1 MDPVTSCVSNLN
13 YSLAM
18 QPEIS
23 QESASSSRSTDHD
36 GRDHGGHDRRSQP
49 RFRSDLLVAHVRLKG
64 QLNRV
69 PVEVLDFNR
78 HGLAV
83 RIERPMPKDQLV
95 FLSLDTDQISVTR
108 VIGVVH
114 NCLPHTSGYRCGI
127 RFRTQSGLQFDRE
140 TVELQLASLEQHL
153 AAGA

>member
-1 MDPVTSCVSNLN
+1 MSNLD

-18 QPEIS
+18 QPES
-23 QESASSSRSTDHD
+23 SPKSTPKSAHPAGVSA
-36 GRDHGGHDRRSQP
+36 HDRRSQP
-49 RFRSDLLVAHVRLKG
+49 RFRSDLLVAHVRIKG
-64 QLNRV
+64 QFNRV

-83 RIERPMPKDQLV
+83 RIEQPLPKDQLV
-95 FLSLDTDQISVTR
+95 FLTLDTDEISVSR

-114 NCLPHTSGYRCGI
+114 NCLPSSSGYRCGI

-140 TVELQLASLEQHL
+140 KVELQLAGLEQRL
-153 AAGA
+153 ATGD

>member
-1 MDPVTSCVSNLN
+1 VLNLN

-18 QPEIS
+18 QPESS
-23 QESASSSRSTDHD
+23 QKSSPKSAHTSGESASESA
-36 GRDHGGHDRRSQP
+36 HDRRRQP

-64 QLNRV
+64 QFNRV

-83 RIERPMPKDQLV
+83 RIEQPLPKDQLV
-95 FLSLDTDQISVTR
+95 FLTLDTDQISVSR

-114 NCLPHTSGYRCGI
+114 NCLPHSSGYRCGI

-140 TVELQLASLEQHL
+140 KVELQLAELEQHL
-153 AAGA
+153 AADD